1 MSLIDCPECQNRISD
16 KAHACAH
23 CGNPM
28 GQQPG
33 NRWLSEKNVGQ
44 VAGATTAWL
53 TAPWIARM
61 VFGVVAMICI
71 TVMHRRAL
79 NQPQRRL
86 RIRATSFAAPSMA
99 ASL

>member
-16 KAHACAH
+16 KAHACPR

-33 NRWLSEKNVGQ
+33 NRWLSEKNVDQ
-44 VAGATTAWL
+44 VASATTAWL

-61 VFGVVAMICI
+61 VFGVVVMICI
-71 TVMHRRAL
+71 TVIIVAR
-79 NQPQRRL
+79 
-86 RIRATSFAAPSMA
+86 
-99 ASL
+99 